1 MVITIDGPA
10 GVGKTT
16 TAKKLA
22 KRLEF
27 RYLDTGAMY
36 RAITYFFINNN
47 VDINSED
54 MIVNFLNLLDLEIN
68 FPIDSQTKIV
78 LDGEDIS
85 DDIRKKEVT
94 NEVSRV
100 SALEKVRE
108 KTVKLQKKIVNNKDF
123 VVEGRDIGTVVF
135 PNAEHKFFLTADY
148 DIRAKRRSNDFNK
161 VDENLQIDDIKKD
174 LMERDKKDSN
184 REISPLKR
192 AEDAIIIDTSNCT
205 IDEQVDKI
213 YNYIKRV

>member
-54 MIVNFLNLLDLEIN
+54 MVVNFLNLLDLEIN

>member
-108 KTVKLQKKIVNNKDF
+108 KTVKLQKKIVNNKVF

>member
-22 KRLEF
+22 KKLEF

-36 RAITYFFINNN
+36 RAITYFFIKNN
-47 VDINSED
+47 VDISSEE
-54 MIVNFLNLLDLEIN
+54 MVVHFLNLLDLEIN
-68 FPIDSQTKIV
+68 FSIDSQTKIV
-78 LDGEDIS
+78 LDNKDIS
-85 DDIRKKEVT
+85 NDIRKKEVT
-94 NEVSRV
+94 DEVSKV
-100 SALEKVRE
+100 SALKKVRE
-108 KTVKLQKKIVNNKDF
+108 KTVKLQKEIVSDKHF

-148 DIRAKRRSNDFNK
+148 DVRAERRSKDFNK
-161 VDENLQIDDIKKD
+161 VDENLAINDIKKD
-174 LMERDKKDSN
+174 LIERDEIDSN
-184 REISPLKR
+184 RALSPLKR
-192 AEDAIIIDTSNCT
+192 AEDAIVIDTSNFT